1 MSTSSIQADFDRLAR
16 LSTEG
21 WDHNSHYHP
30 FLLRHVPSPCV
41 YALDIGCG
49 TGGFSRRLALQA
61 RQVLAVDLS
70 PEMIRVAQ
78 RQAVANIEF
87 QVADAL
93 AADWPIDH
101 FDCIVSIAT
110 LHHLPLEPMLIKMV
124 AALRGGGTLMVL
136 DLFRATTLADR
147 VTGAFG
153 APVSFTLKLLKTGRL
168 RWPPEV
174 RAAWAEH
181 GRHDHPLSLSEVRR
195 IAAMALPGARL
206 TRHLLWRY
214 SLIWT
219 KPAIPLKS
227 GELQEPK
234 RW

>member
-1 MSTSSIQADFDRLAR
+1 MPASIIQTDFDRLAR

-21 WDHNSHYHP
+21 WDHNTHYHP

-49 TGGFSRRLALQA
+49 AGVFSRRLALQA
-61 RQVLAVDLS
+61 RHVLAVDLS

-78 RQAVANIEF
+78 RQATANIEF
-87 QVADAL
+87 QLADAL

-101 FDCIVSIAT
+101 FDCMVSIAT
-110 LHHLPLEPMLIKMV
+110 LHHLPLEPMLIKMA

-147 VTGAFG
+147 VVGALG
-153 APVSFTLKLLKTGRL
+153 APASIMLNLVKTSHL
-168 RWPPEV
+168 RQPPEV

-181 GRHDHPLSLSEVRR
+181 SRHDQLLSLSEVRR
-195 IAAMALPGARL
+195 IAATVLPGARL

-219 KPAIPLKS
+219 KPYTT
-227 GELQEPK
+227 
-234 RW
+234 